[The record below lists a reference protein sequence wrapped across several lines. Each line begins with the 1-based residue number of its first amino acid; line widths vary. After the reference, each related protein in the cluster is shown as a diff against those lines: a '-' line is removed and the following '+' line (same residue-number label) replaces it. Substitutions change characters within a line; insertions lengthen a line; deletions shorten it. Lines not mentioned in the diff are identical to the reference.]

1 MERIMRIVLG
11 NDHAAV
17 EMKQAVL
24 EYLKEAGHEV
34 INIGTDTADRCH
46 YPEIAAE
53 AAEQITGGKA
63 QLGILIC
70 GTGIGMSIAA
80 NKTKGIRAAVCS
92 EAVSARLSREHNH
105 ANIICFGAR
114 IIGNETAFSIIDAF
128 LKAEPLG
135 GRHQERVEMIMNREQ

>member
-1 MERIMRIVLG
+1 MRIVLG

-17 EMKQAVL
+17 EMKTAVM
-24 EYLKEAGHEV
+24 EYLKAAGHEV

-53 AAEQITGGKA
+53 AANRIAGGDA

-80 NKTKGIRAAVCS
+80 NKKRGIRAAVCS

-114 IIGNETAFSIIDAF
+114 IVGTETAYAIVDAF
-128 LKAEPLG
+128 LNAKPLG
-135 GRHQERVEMIMNREQ
+135 GRHQERVDMIMNQERS